1 MMKKNVGA
9 EQAPPIYA
17 VLSFLVILI
26 TIFAQTPAL
35 STTSETK
42 IARLE
47 TVPTNGEINSPSRYP
62 DRVPTITPAG
72 EEGRDATMLSNEI
85 GSVVRNRTDKK
96 NPQTFAPRYTEDPQ
110 TEQNYPLFRA
120 HAQRYYPELDVQ
132 KATRLSA
139 LMPGFGQAYA
149 GNYTK
154 ATLFLTAELGTFALA
169 GYNLA
174 RALHY
179 NDHGDFETGFHD
191 PRTGEF
197 LNADQARARMI
208 NHTFFGGI
216 FLLTGIGLHIW
227 NVLDAP
233 KTASAYNNRRFAVQM
248 QQTES
253 GLSSLI
259 FTHRF

>member
-1 MMKKNVGA
+1 MMKKMVGA
-9 EQAPPIYA
+9 EQTPPIYA
-17 VLSFLVILI
+17 VLSFLVFLI
-26 TIFAQTPAL
+26 GIFAQTPAR
-35 STTSETK
+35 STTDGT
-42 IARLE
+42 
-47 TVPTNGEINSPSRYP
+47 TTDGEINSTSRHSGP
-62 DRVPTITPAG
+62 VSTITPAG
-72 EEGRDATMLSNEI
+72 EKGQAATMLSNEKPQNANWN
-85 GSVVRNRTDKK
+85 S
-96 NPQTFAPRYTEDPQ
+96 QTFASGYTEETQ
-110 TEQNYPLFRA
+110 TEHNYPLFRA

-139 LMPGFGQAYA
+139 LMPGLGQAYA

-169 GYNLA
+169 GYNIA

-179 NDHGDFETGFHD
+179 NDHGGFKTGFQD

-197 LNADQARARMI
+197 LNADQGRARMI

-233 KTASAYNNRRFAVQM
+233 KTAETYNNRRFSVQM
-248 QQTES
+248 QQTDS
-253 GLSSLI
+253 GIRSLI
-259 FTHRF
+259 FRHRF